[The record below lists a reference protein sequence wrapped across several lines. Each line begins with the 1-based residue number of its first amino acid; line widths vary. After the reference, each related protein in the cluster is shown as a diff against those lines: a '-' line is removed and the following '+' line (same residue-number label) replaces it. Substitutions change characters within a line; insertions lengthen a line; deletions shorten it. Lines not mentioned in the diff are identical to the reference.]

1 MQLPEHLQHFP
12 QQSLLVVADHV
23 VARLFIAG
31 GDSLEE
37 LDGLAEPRDV
47 PTDNEGKM
55 FNSDVHDEPRL
66 KRFCKNIALDIQKLV
81 VSHDVSNIHLV
92 MPAELAHLVTADLSQ
107 EVQRKLGRGIHLD
120 LMKEDPLKIVER
132 LLIKE

>member
-1 MQLPEHLQHFP
+1 MKLPEHLQHFP

-37 LDGLAEPRDV
+37 LDGLAEPRDI
-47 PTDNEGKM
+47 PSDNEGKM
-55 FNSDVHDEPRL
+55 FMSDVHDEPRL
-66 KRFCKNIALDIQKLV
+66 KQFCKKLALEIQKLV
-81 VSHDVSNIHLV
+81 ISHDVSNIHLV
-92 MPAELAHLVTADLSQ
+92 MPADVFNFVNEDLSQ
-107 EVQRKLGRGIHLD
+107 ETKRKLGRGLTLD